1 MSTPISSQEYLSMG
15 QGIVL
20 IVSSGLLSTLVTI
33 IVGWIKEIVQT
44 RKEERKRLFEIKESA
59 YREVMKNI
67 DFIYSGTDLSLFE
80 VTQKKYSFLQN
91 YRLMFLYADDEVV
104 REINAILDTMTSQPE
119 DNALM
124 KAKKEKVSSGMLAIR
139 KKIIKHSRLS
149 KEDFMHVV

>member
-1 MSTPISSQEYLSMG
+1 MG